1 MKLLLMVFSLLF
13 VLSADEVK
21 WLENYEEAFEEA
33 KIEKKPLLVVMTK
46 EHCRWCKKL
55 EEKTLSNEKISAKI
69 SQKFVNVLLVRE
81 NSNFPR
87 MLKSKI
93 FPTTFFIDNEGSI
106 VHKMPGYWSIDD
118 YSSIIDD
125 ALKKLEKGI

>member
-1 MKLLLMVFSLLF
+1 MKLLVMVFSLLF

-21 WLENYEEAFEEA
+21 WLESYEEALEQA
-33 KIEKKPLLVVMTK
+33 KIEKKALLVIMTK

-55 EEKTLSNEKISAKI
+55 EEKTLPNEKISTKI
-69 SQKFVNVLLVRE
+69 SQSFVTVLLVRE
-81 NSNFPR
+81 NANFPR
-87 MLKSKI
+87 KFKAKI
-93 FPTTFFIDNEGSI
+93 FPTTFFVDREGDI

-125 ALKKLEKGI
+125 ALNKLEKGI